1 MDAATKKALRLQAE
15 AVIEKLERN
24 NMAGYYVSSKAEVA
38 GKVAE
43 LLHDGD
49 TVAVGGSMS
58 LAETGVMDLLRS
70 GRYRFLDR
78 YAPGLSAEEVQDI
91 YRQSF
96 FADAYLCSS
105 NAVTMNGELYNVDG
119 NSNRVAAICYGPRSV
134 IMVVGCNKIVR
145 DIPAA
150 VIRVKRRSAPAN
162 VARLRCDTPC
172 AKTGACAGIQR
183 EGMTDGCGV
192 DGRICCNY
200 LVSARQRVPGRI
212 KVILVGEELGY

>member
-1 MDAATKKALRLQAE
+1 MHDAVKDNIEKRAKRVIAALKANNMEGWYLPDAAGVRE
-15 AVIEKLERN
+15 FVEKLIPEG
-24 NMAGYYVSSKAEVA
+24 A
-38 GKVAE
+38 
-43 LLHDGD
+43 
-49 TVAVGGSMS
+49 TVANGGSMT
-58 LAETGVMDLLRS
+58 LAETGVMDLLAS
-70 GRYRFLDR
+70 GRYEFLDR
-78 YAPGLSAEEVQDI
+78 TGLAGEELGKLYRRVFSADW
-91 YRQSF
+91 
-96 FADAYLCSS
+96 YLASA
-105 NAVTMNGELYNVDG
+105 NAITEAGEIYNVDG

-172 AKTGACAGIQR
+172 AKTGSCAGIQR

>member
-1 MDAATKKALRLQAE
+1 MDAAMKRVLRQQAE

-24 NMAGYYVSSKAEVA
+24 NMKGYYAASKAEAVE
-38 GKVAE
+38 KVAE
-43 LLHDGD
+43 LLHEGD

-58 LAETGVMDLLRS
+58 LEEAGVMALLRS
-70 GRYRFLDR
+70 GRYQFLDR
-78 YAPGLSAEEVQDI
+78 YAPGLTREEIEEI
-91 YRQSF
+91 YRRSF

-150 VIRVKRRSAPAN
+150 VIRVKRRSAPAH
-162 VARLRCDTPC
+162 VARLRCAPPC
-172 AKTGACAGIQR
+172 AKTGSCAGIQR